1 MKLEAESCTLLMGF
15 SSVER
20 GEPRPKGHRRKV
32 LVLTK
37 FGMFIKEAGQE
48 GREAKKKRSR
58 KAQFVQ
64 YFRGAAELRGGF
76 GEGKHVL
83 KL

>member
-1 MKLEAESCTLLMGF
+1 MGL
-15 SSVER
+15 SSVEC
-20 GEPRPKGHRRKV
+20 GEPRPKGHGRKV

-37 FGMFIKEAGQE
+37 FGMFIREAGQE
-48 GREAKKKRSR
+48 GREAKKKKKNR
-58 KAQFVQ
+58 KAHFVR

-76 GEGKHVL
+76 GEEKGVL

>member
-1 MKLEAESCTLLMGF
+1 MGF
-15 SSVER
+15 SSVEC

-48 GREAKKKRSR
+48 GREAKKK
-58 KAQFVQ
+58 KEA
-64 YFRGAAELRGGF
+64 
-76 GEGKHVL
+76 GKHILFNISEELQNSGVGSGRENTF
-83 KL
+83 

>member
-1 MKLEAESCTLLMGF
+1 MGL

-37 FGMFIKEAGQE
+37 FGMFIREAGQE
-48 GREAKKKRSR
+48 GREAKKKKSR
-58 KAQFVQ
+58 KAHFVR
-64 YFRGAAELRGGF
+64 YFRGAAELRGGY
-76 GEGKHVL
+76 GEGKGVL